1 MNNQEQDAEPKL
13 VSKTTIILDLI
24 LTIVFYG
31 IMARVLIPFV
41 PMQGKGVPELWAA
54 FTAIPLAGVF
64 WLLSQMFRVT
74 LTDQLRRSRK
84 TK

>member
-1 MNNQEQDAEPKL
+1 MKNQEQDTEPKL
-13 VSKTTIILDLI
+13 TSKATIIFDLVLVI
-24 LTIVFYG
+24 AFYV

-54 FTAIPLAGVF
+54 FTAIPLTGVF

-84 TK
+84 AK